1 MKLKNL
7 QSSAILFLLPSL
19 AITAA
24 VSDTPLNKDTVS
36 TTDILASGRGLGTKD
51 APIDGKDGRPHAG
64 PFVELNVPSSK
75 ADELPPLPS
84 RPADPTIVDGKKIP
98 DIHDGVMVDKAH
110 AGPKKGTTG
119 LEGGVTEKSREKILR
134 EQQGEI
140 VENKPQTPKEAPPL
154 EHSDHEKIAGGKG
167 SKAADKSSEKTVEDV
182 LGLEVREFLELI
194 WEIGTDTDI
203 RNQPIFQKKPTINPF
218 LSPNLLLISII
229 SQSRIL

>member
-1 MKLKNL
+1 MKLKTS
-7 QSSAILFLLPSL
+7 QSSVIFLLLPSL

-24 VSDTPLNKDTVS
+24 VSDAPLSKDTVS

-167 SKAADKSSEKTVEDV
+167 SKTTDKSSERTVEDV
-182 LGLEVREFLELI
+182 LGLEVRGLF
-194 WEIGTDTDI
+194 
-203 RNQPIFQKKPTINPF
+203 
-218 LSPNLLLISII
+218 
-229 SQSRIL
+229 